1 MNENIKV
8 GVGFLIPAAALITFF
23 VSILFEQFLL
33 GILIAVAGIFAW
45 FLYTAVMETNMPTV
59 TGNIIIVFGVLLSL
73 AAFLNYGIE
82 QNMFGGFSVDLEG
95 LAGSAILLF
104 FSVLLGVLFRN
115 KPFSLTRAPAA
126 TQPASPLI
134 SPVEKEPVDDSEDD
148 DVGYDY
154 PDDEDYEDYE
164 AFYSDYFDDDS
175 PYEYDVE
182 E

>member
-33 GILIAVAGIFAW
+33 GILIAIAGIFAW
-45 FLYTAVMETNMPTV
+45 FLYTAVMETGMPTV
-59 TGNIIIVFGVLLSL
+59 AGNIIIVFGVLVSL

-82 QNMFGGFSVDLEG
+82 QNMFGGFSVNLEG
-95 LAGSAILLF
+95 LSGSAILLF

-115 KPFSLTRAPAA
+115 KPLTVARSPVA

-134 SPVEKEPVDDSEDD
+134 SPVEKELLDDGEEDD
-148 DVGYDY
+148 GGYDY
-154 PDDEDYEDYE
+154 PDYEDYE

-175 PYEYDVE
+175 PYEYDE
-182 E
+182 EE

>member
-134 SPVEKEPVDDSEDD
+134 SPVEKEPVDDSEDGD
-148 DVGYDY
+148 GGHDY
-154 PDDEDYEDYE
+154 PDYEDYE

-175 PYEYDVE
+175 PYEYDE
-182 E
+182 EE

>member
-134 SPVEKEPVDDSEDD
+134 SRVEKEPVDDSEDD

-154 PDDEDYEDYE
+154 PDDEDYE

>member
-1 MNENIKV
+1 MNENIKI
-8 GVGFLIPAAALITFF
+8 GVGFLIPAAALIAFF
-23 VSILFEQFLL
+23 VSILFGQFLL

-45 FLYTAVMETNMPTV
+45 FLYAAVMETNMPTV

-82 QNMFGGFSVDLEG
+82 QNMFGGFSIDLEG
-95 LAGSAILLF
+95 LSGSAILLF

-115 KPFSLTRAPAA
+115 KSFSPARA
-126 TQPASPLI
+126 TVTNQPASPLI
-134 SPVEKEPVDDSEDD
+134 DPLEKEPVDDSGDD

-154 PDDEDYEDYE
+154 PYDEDYE

-175 PYEYDVE
+175 PYEYDE
-182 E
+182 EE

>member
-115 KPFSLTRAPAA
+115 KPFSLTRAPEA

-134 SPVEKEPVDDSEDD
+134 SRVEKEPVDDSEDD

-154 PDDEDYEDYE
+154 PDDEDYE

-175 PYEYDVE
+175 PYEYDE
-182 E
+182 EE

>member
-1 MNENIKV
+1 MNENIKI
-8 GVGFLIPAAALITFF
+8 GVGFLFPAAALIAFF

-45 FLYTAVMETNMPTV
+45 FLYTAVMETSMPTV

-104 FSVLLGVLFRN
+104 FSVLCLILYNATCVKNRWVVPTPKVHSNAHQGCAKDF
-115 KPFSLTRAPAA
+115 PA
-126 TQPASPLI
+126 
-134 SPVEKEPVDDSEDD
+134 
-148 DVGYDY
+148 
-154 PDDEDYEDYE
+154 
-164 AFYSDYFDDDS
+164 
-175 PYEYDVE
+175 
-182 E
+182 

>member
-1 MNENIKV
+1 MNENIKI
-8 GVGFLIPAAALITFF
+8 GVGFLFPAAALIAFF

-45 FLYTAVMETNMPTV
+45 FLYTAVMETSMPTV

-154 PDDEDYEDYE
+154 PDDEDYED
-164 AFYSDYFDDDS
+164 FYSDYFDDDS
-175 PYEYDVE
+175 PYEYDE
-182 E
+182 EE

>member
-1 MNENIKV
+1 MNENIKI
-8 GVGFLIPAAALITFF
+8 GVGFLFPAAALIAFF

-82 QNMFGGFSVDLEG
+82 QNMFGGFSIDLEG
-95 LAGSAILLF
+95 LSGSAILLF

-115 KPFSLTRAPAA
+115 KSFSPTRAPV
-126 TQPASPLI
+126 TNQPTSPLI
-134 SPVEKEPVDDSEDD
+134 DPVEKEPVDDSGDD

-154 PDDEDYEDYE
+154 PDDEDYE

-175 PYEYDVE
+175 PYEYDE
-182 E
+182 EE

>member
-45 FLYTAVMETNMPTV
+45 FLYTAVMETNMPAV

-115 KPFSLTRAPAA
+115 KPFSLTRAPEA

-134 SPVEKEPVDDSEDD
+134 SRVEKEPVDDSEDD

-154 PDDEDYEDYE
+154 PDDEDYE